1 MTRCALLIVLIQN
14 VLSHTGC
21 PTQCPRARERR
32 AVREGRRLELLRGAR
47 SNPAQHVATA
57 AATLLRAPP
66 LISSCPSLVTRTR
79 SVTARCVDGEGCCVC
94 VRALPEPCSVSGHA
108 LAALRLTSPR
118 AGDEEPGA
126 ELRRAATSLGQP
138 AERRRVMVHAASS
151 SGGGAVGL
159 DPTRKMFYC
168 KSAGLAS

>member
-1 MTRCALLIVLIQN
+1 
-14 VLSHTGC
+14 
-21 PTQCPRARERR
+21 
-32 AVREGRRLELLRGAR
+32 
-47 SNPAQHVATA
+47 
-57 AATLLRAPP
+57 
-66 LISSCPSLVTRTR
+66 
-79 SVTARCVDGEGCCVC
+79 VC

-151 SGGGAVGL
+151 SGGGRWDWIQPERCSTAKG
-159 DPTRKMFYC
+159 
-168 KSAGLAS
+168 AGLAS

>member
-1 MTRCALLIVLIQN
+1 V
-14 VLSHTGC
+14 
-21 PTQCPRARERR
+21 
-32 AVREGRRLELLRGAR
+32 
-47 SNPAQHVATA
+47 
-57 AATLLRAPP
+57 
-66 LISSCPSLVTRTR
+66 
-79 SVTARCVDGEGCCVC
+79 CVC
-94 VRALPEPCSVSGHA
+94 ALPEPCSVSGHA

-138 AERRRVMVHAASS
+138 AEWRRVMVHAASS

-168 KSAGLAS
+168 KRCRSGVISG